1 MRPAR
6 FPRSSVVLPLSGELT
21 TVSRQGARAR
31 RLLGNTPTT
40 ALTSDS
46 LETRYSWIAASLSVL
61 VLTMSY
67 GGLWIIAVGLK
78 QVAAETG
85 GSRSVPSLASSLAW
99 FGTGFGGLVMGRLA
113 DRFGIRAT
121 VIFGSASMAAG
132 LLISAQGEPWHLYVG
147 HGLFMGLLGN
157 SGINAPLYIYVSR
170 WFDRHRGSALALISS
185 GSYVAGTVWPMIFER
200 AIAHIGWRDT
210 MMWYALLEVLVIVPV
225 AVIFLRPA
233 PEVIVPAAAGS
244 GLTATPKVLGWN
256 ANLVFVLLGLAGFC
270 CCVTMSMPHAHL
282 VALCT
287 DLGIPAAQGA
297 AMLSLLLGLGFLCRQ
312 LWGVIS
318 DRIGALLTLLISGI
332 AQVTTFSGF
341 IVAND
346 VPGLFAVSAAFGVAF
361 SGLVP
366 AYVLAV
372 REYFPA
378 REASWRVPALLL
390 LSGSGMATG
399 SWLAGVIYDHYAYYA
414 PAFVVGVGFN
424 LVNIALLSVL
434 VLRQRMT
441 RLPRPQAA

>member
-1 MRPAR
+1 MT
-6 FPRSSVVLPLSGELT
+6 SS
-21 TVSRQGARAR
+21 
-31 RLLGNTPTT
+31 
-40 ALTSDS
+40 S
-46 LETRYSWIAASLSVL
+46 LETRYSWIAASLSV
-61 VLTMSY
+61 VILTMSY

-78 QVAAETG
+78 QIAAETG

-99 FGTGFGGLVMGRLA
+99 FGTAVGGLVMGRLA
-113 DRFGIRAT
+113 DRFSIRST
-121 VIFGSASMAAG
+121 VIFGSLSMAVG
-132 LLISAQGEPWHLYVG
+132 LLISSQGEAWHLYVG

-157 SGINAPLYIYVSR
+157 AGINAPLYIYVSR

-185 GSYVAGTVWPMIFER
+185 GSYVAGTIWPTIFER

-210 MMWYALLEVLVIVPV
+210 MMWYALVQLVVILPV
-225 AVIFLRPA
+225 AVIFLRPP
-233 PEVIVPAAAGS
+233 PEVIAPAPAGGGAS
-244 GLTATPKVLGWN
+244 ETPRIFGWN
-256 ANLVFVLLGLAGFC
+256 ANVVFLLLGLAGFC

-287 DLGIPAAQGA
+287 DLGITAARGA

-318 DRIGALLTLLISGI
+318 DRIGALLTLLISGT
-332 AQVTTFSGF
+332 AQVITFSGF
-341 IVAND
+341 IIAQNEA
-346 VPGLFAVSAAFGVAF
+346 GLFAVAGAFGIAF

-390 LSGSGMATG
+390 MSGSGMATG
-399 SWLAGVIYDHYAYYA
+399 SWLAGVIYDHYAYYV
-414 PAFVVGVGFN
+414 PAFMVGVGFN
-424 LVNIALLSVL
+424 LVNIALLAIL
-434 VLRQRMT
+434 VLRWRMT
-441 RLPRPQAA
+441 RLPRPLAV